1 MCMIYHT
8 YSARDFIYSVT
19 HMCVHSHVI
28 ENECFIYAQLG
39 GGGGGGGG
47 EDEVKR

>member
-1 MCMIYHT
+1 MYIINHT
-8 YSARDFIYSVT
+8 YSARDFIYSVI
-19 HMCVHSHVI
+19 HICVHSHVI
-28 ENECFIYAQLG
+28 ENECFRYTQL